1 VNPFQHSAE
10 IISHADVRN
19 DVTGAT
25 LNEINYELNRL
36 ATTSPTDEELNAA
49 RRNLVGNEA
58 LSLQD
63 RGSLA
68 SRLAT
73 LWVDGLQPDYIGTYG
88 QQLTSTTTAAV
99 DAAARKYFP
108 AHRMAIIAVGE
119 EKVVREALA
128 PFGLT
133 VHAVP

>member
-1 VNPFQHSAE
+1 
-10 IISHADVRN
+10 
-19 DVTGAT
+19 
-25 LNEINYELNRL
+25 
-36 ATTSPTDEELNAA
+36 
-49 RRNLVGNEA
+49 
-58 LSLQD
+58 
-63 RGSLA
+63 
-68 SRLAT
+68 
-73 LWVDGLQPDYIGTYG
+73 
-88 QQLTSTTTAAV
+88 V